1 MKALPVRPQPLWLTD
16 FHQRISVSLWF
27 VPTIFALVAVG
38 LADLCIWLDG
48 QIGASV
54 RVRFDLV
61 SDPATAANFAGTIA
75 AATLAFV
82 AVVFATTLVAI
93 QLAAS
98 QYSPRTVRVFIRSR
112 VTRVTLGL
120 FLATFVFALIVVV
133 SNRAAVTSARQYAP
147 VVSVS
152 VLLLLTL
159 ATVFGFVA
167 YLHGV
172 VRLMRVQY
180 LLETIATES
189 RQAIDT
195 NFPVLSDYVDTEPP
209 VASSSPLTL
218 VYPGTPGVVTASDL
232 YGLVELCRHH
242 DCWLDLTVGVGEYLA
257 HGTPFAVVH
266 GADLDASEVAR
277 FLLLRGERTFVQ
289 DPAFGFRQLVDVA
302 VRALSPA
309 VNDPTTGVQAI
320 DRLSD
325 LLVVTGR
332 RPDPTGLRVDAK
344 GVVRVKRQLRNFE
357 PLLVLSMT
365 EIIRYGADA
374 PQEFAACGRCS
385 LNSSSRS
392 RSNATRPLLGS
403 EYSCR
408 PLSGRHCR
416 RRSRRW
422 PPHPTGTVSVD
433 PRHVWRSGC
442 VHSLSGVSVNLRR
455 YTTCPFR
462 PPRARC

>member
-1 MKALPVRPQPLWLTD
+1 MTD
-16 FHQRISVSLWF
+16 FRQRISTSLWF
-27 VPTIFALVAVG
+27 VPTIFALVAIGV
-38 LADLCIWLDG
+38 ADLCIWLDG
-48 QIGASV
+48 RIEASV
-54 RVRFDLV
+54 GVRFDLV
-61 SDPATAANFAGTIA
+61 SDPATAASFAGTIA

-133 SNRAAVTSARQYAP
+133 SNRAEVTSAKQFAP
-147 VVSVS
+147 VVSVT

-189 RQAIDT
+189 RQAIDAE
-195 NFPVLSDYVDTEPP
+195 FPILSAYVDTEPP
-209 VASSSPLTL
+209 VASQSPLTL
-218 VYPGTPGVVTASDL
+218 VYPGSPGVVTASDL
-232 YGLVELCRHH
+232 YGLVGLCRRNN
-242 DCWLDLTVGVGEYLA
+242 CWLELTAGVGEYLA
-257 HGTPFAVVH
+257 HGTPFAIVH
-266 GADLDASEVAR
+266 GADLGAREAAR
-277 FLLLRGERTFVQ
+277 FLLVRNERTYVQ
-289 DPAFGFRQLVDVA
+289 DPAFGFRQLVDIA
-302 VRALSPA
+302 IRALSPA

-332 RPDPTGLRVDAK
+332 RPDPTGLRVDAD
-344 GVVRVKRQLRNFE
+344 GVVRVRRHLRNFE
-357 PLLVLSMT
+357 AMLVLSMT

-374 PQEFAACGRCS
+374 PQVVRRLRAVLDDLEFALPVERHPAIARQ
-385 LNSSSRS
+385 RV
-392 RSNATRPLLGS
+392 LLQAAVES
-403 EYSCR
+403 ALPAPFE
-408 PLSGRHCR
+408 
-416 RRSRRW
+416 
-422 PPHPTGTVSVD
+422 SVASTAD
-433 PRHVWRSGC
+433 RQG
-442 VHSLSGVSVNLRR
+442 LG
-455 YTTCPFR
+455 
-462 PPRARC
+462 